1 MTVAITSTDD
11 RRAFSGWQIA
21 WAVLVIVSAI
31 IYLLG
36 DRIAWANE
44 YPKGWEL
51 PLAHWT
57 KIGMT
62 WLVGEIAFVTRAISN
77 VLRVPF
83 NVMDGLLVRG
93 FKFGQGEAALSLP
106 PLSWLGV
113 TAAVAIT
120 GYAFGGRRLAL
131 IGGLGFLYLALFGQW
146 TSAMKT
152 FASISIC
159 VPLGVLIGLLIGIA
173 GYRHP
178 RFNKIVIVP
187 MLDLAQAAPQYA
199 YLLPVLLLFG
209 FNPIAAMFAT
219 LAFAVPPMVR
229 VTTLALSQ
237 VPGEI
242 RDFGHMAGCTRRQ
255 HLWRILIPSAR
266 STLMLG
272 VNQVIM
278 MSLSMVIIAS
288 MIGAGGLG
296 HDVLFALRG
305 HQKVGTALEAGI
317 AIVVLAVVLD
327 RISQAIAAQ
336 KAEMYIPGMPVWQ
349 RRPYLVLSGVV
360 LIGTTVAGLFVPMI
374 DQLPKSLTITTA
386 PIWDGLIRWI
396 NVNFFDY
403 IEAVKV
409 ALLKAVLNP
418 IRDFLLALPWVA
430 VLAALSLAGLNL
442 GGRRL
447 ALLVVLLALFCAIAS
462 LWPESMRVVY
472 LVGVSAVFACLIGIP
487 LGILAARNDTADRI
501 LTVIIDT
508 LQTIPAFVY
517 LIPAVI
523 LLRVGDV
530 AAMAGII
537 LYAVAPAIRY
547 TNHGI
552 RQVSP
557 SLIEAAKVA
566 GCTRRQLL
574 WRVQM
579 PLALHEI
586 LLGINQVVFLALSMD
601 IIAAMVGTSDLGQ
614 EVLKALS
621 KADAGRGIIAGLAV
635 ACIGIVADRLI
646 SAWSRR
652 VKERFGLD

>member
-1 MTVAITSTDD
+1 MAVAVSADNE
-11 RRAFSGWQIA
+11 RPVVSEWRIA
-21 WAVLVIVSAI
+21 WAAMFAGTAA

-36 DRIAWANE
+36 DHIAWANV
-44 YPKGWEL
+44 YPAAWEL
-51 PLAHWT
+51 PLADWI
-57 KIGMT
+57 KSAVT
-62 WLVGEIAFVTRAISN
+62 WLVSEISVVTRAVSR
-77 VLRVPF
+77 VLKVPF
-83 NVMDGLLVRG
+83 DIVDGLLVRG
-93 FKFGQGEAALSLP
+93 FKFGQGNNAVEIP
-106 PLSWLGV
+106 PFSWIGV
-113 TAAVAIT
+113 TAAAAIA
-120 GYAFGGRRLAL
+120 GYAFGGRRLAM
-131 IGGLGFLYLALFGQW
+131 ISGLGFLYLALFGQW

-152 FASISIC
+152 LASISIC

-173 GYRHP
+173 GYRNP
-178 RFNKIVIVP
+178 RFNKIVVVP
-187 MLDLAQAAPQYA
+187 LLDLAQAAPQYA
-199 YLLPVLLLFG
+199 YLLPMLLLFG
-209 FNPIAAMFAT
+209 INAVSGIIAT

-229 VTTLALSQ
+229 VTTLALAQ

-255 HLWRILIPSAR
+255 HLWRILVPSAR

-278 MSLSMVIIAS
+278 MSLNMVIIAS
-288 MIGAGGLG
+288 MIGADGLG
-296 HDVLFALRG
+296 KDVLLALRAL
-305 HQKVGTALEAGI
+305 KVGIALEAGI

-327 RISQAIAAQ
+327 RLSQAIAAQ
-336 KAEMYIPGMPVWQ
+336 KPEMYISGMSFHQ
-349 RRPYLVLSGVV
+349 RHPYLVLSLVL
-360 LIGTTVAGLFVPMI
+360 LIGTTAVGVFLPSV
-374 DQLPKSLTITTA
+374 DHLPKSLTITTA
-386 PIWDGLIRWI
+386 PVWDGLIRWI

-403 IEAVKV
+403 IEAVRV
-409 ALLKAVLNP
+409 AFLKAVLNP
-418 IRDFLLALPWVA
+418 IRDFLLALPWIAVVA
-430 VLAALSLAGLNL
+430 IVGLAGLQL

-447 ALLVVLLALFCAIAS
+447 SLLVMSLAFFCTISS

-472 LVGVSAVFACLIGIP
+472 LVGVSAVIACLIGIP
-487 LGILAARNDTADRI
+487 LGVLSARNDTADRI
-501 LTVIIDT
+501 LTVIVDT

-517 LIPAVI
+517 LIPAVM

-530 AAMAGII
+530 AAMVGII

-552 RQVSP
+552 RHVP
-557 SLIEAAKVA
+557 HALIEAAKVS

-614 EVLKALS
+614 EVFKALS
-621 KADAGRGIIAGLAV
+621 KADPGRGIVAGLAV
-635 ACIGIVADRLI
+635 ACIGIIADRLI
-646 SAWSRR
+646 SAGSRR

>member
-1 MTVAITSTDD
+1 MAVAIASAHDQ
-11 RRAFSGWQIA
+11 RAVSGWQIA
-21 WAVLVIVSAI
+21 WAALVIVSAM

-36 DRIAWANE
+36 DRIAWANV
-44 YPKGWEL
+44 YPPGWEL

-62 WLVGEIAFVTRAISN
+62 WLVGEISFVTRAISN

-83 NVMDGLLVRG
+83 NVMDSLLVRG
-93 FKFGQGEAALSLP
+93 FKFGQGEAALTLP

-113 TAAVAIT
+113 TAVAAIA

-152 FASISIC
+152 LTSISIC
-159 VPLGVLIGLLIGIA
+159 VPLGVVIGLLIGIV
-173 GYRHP
+173 GYRYP
-178 RFNKIVIVP
+178 RINKMVIVP

-199 YLLPVLLLFG
+199 YLLPMLLLFG
-209 FNPIAAMFAT
+209 INPIAAMFAT
-219 LAFAVPPMVR
+219 LVFAVPPMVR
-229 VTTLALSQ
+229 VTTLALGQ
-237 VPGEI
+237 VSGEI

-278 MSLSMVIIAS
+278 MTLNMVIIAS

-296 HDVLFALRG
+296 HDVLLALRAL
-305 HQKVGTALEAGI
+305 KVGAALEAGI

-327 RISQAIAAQ
+327 RISQAVAAQ
-336 KAEMYIPGMPVWQ
+336 KPEMYIPGMSFRQ
-349 RRPYLVLSGVV
+349 RHPYLVLSAIV
-360 LIGTTVAGLFVPMI
+360 LIGATLVGMFVPMI
-374 DQLPKSLTITTA
+374 DQFPKSLTITTA

-403 IEAVKV
+403 IEIVRV

-418 IRDFLLALPWVA
+418 IRDFLQALPWVA
-430 VLAALSLAGLNL
+430 VLAGLGLAGLHL
-442 GGRRL
+442 GDRRL
-447 ALLVVLLALFCAIAS
+447 ALLVVLLALFCAITS

-517 LIPAVI
+517 LIPAVM

-530 AAMAGII
+530 AAMVGII

-614 EVLKALS
+614 EVFKALS

-652 VKERFGLD
+652 AKERFGLE